1 MFGHPV
7 ELIIVLILALIVF
20 GPEKLPEV
28 AATAG
33 RFVRELR
40 ESVAAASNP
49 EEPTLPDD
57 FSTYYYDS
65 MKRSGE
71 PEVEVEE
78 MPDPA
83 DEGVDFSHTGN
94 EDLLD
99 RPMTF
104 HPEADTLSS
113 NAFDDDDLDPAA
125 TLPATEQG
133 LSDDREYHP

>member
-1 MFGHPV
+1 
-7 ELIIVLILALIVF
+7 
-20 GPEKLPEV
+20 
-28 AATAG
+28 
-33 RFVRELR
+33 
-40 ESVAAASNP
+40 
-49 EEPTLPDD
+49 
-57 FSTYYYDS
+57 

-104 HPEADTLSS
+104 QP
-113 NAFDDDDLDPAA
+113 
-125 TLPATEQG
+125 
-133 LSDDREYHP
+133 